1 MFAKKLT
8 TKSLFIGLFILV
20 DILLLGWWILGN
32 QKISTA
38 KTPINDYPEIQQL
51 QSNNMNFDQLKT
63 YFTDLAQKKGA
74 EYAYYVLKVA
84 DMPPNTDMHLMGHV
98 VGDVLYDQQGMDGI
112 KVCTRDFR
120 NACSHSIV
128 VGLLLEKG
136 EEVLPEIAEAC
147 KQAPG
152 GKGAYTM
159 CYHGLGHGVLAYTA
173 YNLPKTVELCQKTG
187 QAESNE
193 CIGGSIMEI
202 ISGGD
207 HDKALWAK
215 ERPKYLKADDPFY
228 SCLAPFMP
236 ESAKPL
242 CLTYLTP
249 YLWEAVGAN
258 IGSPTDEDFKK
269 SFALCR
275 QLENKNYRDIC
286 YGGFGKEFT
295 ALAQARDI
303 RKIEDMTEQQLLK
316 TYRWCELAVDKEGIW
331 SCAHN
336 TLSSLFWGG
345 ENDVAVSIRYCNI
358 ITDTDNKNRCF
369 SNLITQVK
377 SYVDDKNYKQTFCQK
392 LPPVFQS
399 DCQSQL
405 LAN

>member
-1 MFAKKLT
+1 MLPKLA
-8 TKSLFIGLFILV
+8 LRPLLIILFILV
-20 DILLLGWWILGN
+20 DILLLGWWYLGN
-32 QKISTA
+32 QATSVNKIQA
-38 KTPINDYPEIQQL
+38 NNYPEIQEL
-51 QSNNMNFDQLKT
+51 KGNSLNFNDLKK
-63 YFTDLAQKKGA
+63 YFTELAHKKGA
-74 EYAYYVLKVA
+74 EYAYTVLKVA

-98 VGDVLYDQQGMDGI
+98 VGDVLYKQQGLNGI
-112 KVCTRDFR
+112 KLCTKDFR

-128 VGLLLEKG
+128 VGLLLDKG
-136 EEVLPEIAEAC
+136 EGVLPEIAQAC

-187 QAESNE
+187 SAESNE

-215 ERPKYLKADDPFY
+215 ERTKYLKASDPFY
-228 SCLAPFMP
+228 PCISNFMP

-269 SFALCR
+269 SFALCT
-275 QLENKNYRDIC
+275 QLENQSYRDIC

-303 RKIEDMTEQQLLK
+303 RRIEEMTEEQLLQ
-316 TYRWCELAVDKEGIW
+316 TYNWCKLAIDQEGIW

-345 ENDVAVSIRYCNI
+345 ENDSAVSIRYCNVI
-358 ITDTDNKNRCF
+358 PDADNKDRCF
-369 SNLITQVK
+369 SDLISQVRG
-377 SYVDDKNYKQTFCQK
+377 YVDDVNYKKSFCQK
-392 LPPVFQS
+392 LPTNIQS
-399 DCQSQL
+399 ECQSQL
-405 LAN
+405 LTT